1 MAQRTAQ
8 GVDIELVTHQ
18 PVADG
23 AGRHLGLVVQQQNSW
38 QLAAPRHRLQGR
50 SCQHHGLA
58 IMAEQAIDRV
68 PVRRGQQHGTAV
80 KGRHAGVQQGGPLR
94 LISQQQ
100 QTQRFDRR
108 GQAGSLGLGRGSG
121 RGQVCYCINE
131 NDFHF

>member
-1 MAQRTAQ
+1 MAQRAAQ
-8 GVDIELVTHQ
+8 GISVELVAYQ

-23 AGRHLGLVVQQQNSW
+23 AGCYLGLVIQQQNSW
-38 QLAAPRHRLQGR
+38 QLAAPGHRLQGR
-50 SCQHHGLA
+50 GCQHNGLA
-58 IMAEQAIDRV
+58 IVAEQAIDRV

-108 GQAGSLGLGRGSG
+108 GQAGSLGLHGATITASMLL
-121 RGQVCYCINE
+121 
-131 NDFHF
+131 H